1 MSLASGTRLGSYEI
15 LSPLGAGGM
24 GEVYRAKDTK
34 LHRDVAI
41 KVLPESLAADPERLA
56 RFERE
61 ARVLASLNHPNIAGI
76 HGVEDSTNAKA
87 LVLELVE
94 GPTLQDRIEA
104 GPVPVEE
111 TLPIARQIAEAL
123 EAAHDK
129 GIVHRD
135 LKPANIKIDGAGNVK
150 VLDFGLAKALDPA
163 AGSSSPD
170 LSHSPTLSIGTQAG
184 MILGTAAYMSPEQ
197 ARGKTA
203 DRRADIWAF
212 GVVLWEMLTGGRLFA
227 GETVSDTLAA
237 VLRQE
242 IDWSALPAGTPPA
255 VRRLLARCLERDPR
269 NRLHDAAD
277 ARIELDEAG
286 EPEPAAAGRAAPE
299 PPRRRAAR
307 LPWGIAAAA
316 VAAAAFAVW
325 KSRAPRP
332 EIARLSISLPAG
344 VRLDADTP
352 NQAQIVAIS
361 PDGNVVVFR
370 GRSKDA
376 AMLYRR
382 PIGGDEAQPIR
393 GTDDGFDPA
402 FSPDGES
409 LVFCGGGKLRRIA
422 VGGGTPVDLAEDA
435 GCRGTAWGADG
446 TIVFSPTV
454 NSGLWTVP
462 AAGGSPKPLTT
473 LDDAAGE
480 RTHRWPQISPDGKTV
495 FFTVGTRD
503 KPGDYDDARIDA
515 VTIGGRDRRVV
526 YRGASFLR
534 CLGHDEYLLGRAG
547 DLLRAHAA
555 EGAEI
560 RDAPV
565 PVIRGIGGDPR
576 SGVVFVAVAR
586 NGTLAAIFGLSMR
599 ATDEIAAI
607 DRTGK
612 VSPTAIPPGQYD
624 SLALSP
630 DGRRLAIAEGPGGGR
645 NTNIW
650 IVDIGDGNAL
660 QLTSDGKAGSSR
672 WAPDGKSLVYS
683 PTAGDALFR
692 TAADGRGVRETLCQ
706 FTDSVPISVDSFDPA
721 GATLLVTRYG
731 LTGHRA
737 DVDAITMSGSH
748 AVTPFLATEAPEMN
762 AVISPD
768 GRWVA
773 YTGEYERGQQVY
785 VQAYPTLSGR
795 WQVSRD
801 GGFRPR
807 WSADGTE
814 LFYLSGYTMTAV
826 PVRTSPTFS
835 YGDGRPLFTIENPG
849 GSEYTNNYE
858 VAPDGKRFYIIRKKT
873 SSADAAARIDV
884 ILHGTEGLKDL
895 AR

>member
-1 MSLASGTRLGSYEI
+1 MLTPGTRLGPYEI

-34 LHRDVAI
+34 LGRDVAI
-41 KVLPESLAADPERLA
+41 KVLPEMLASDPERLA

-61 ARVLASLNHPNIAGI
+61 ARVLASLNHPNIAAI
-76 HGVEDSTNAKA
+76 YGVEDSTSVKA

-104 GPVPVEE
+104 GAIPVEE
-111 TLPIARQIAEAL
+111 ALPIARQIAEAL
-123 EAAHDK
+123 EAAHEK

-135 LKPANIKIDGAGNVK
+135 LKPANVKIDPAGNVK

-163 AGSSSPD
+163 VSSSPD

-203 DRRADIWAF
+203 DKRADIWAF
-212 GVVLWEMLTGGRLFA
+212 GVVLWEMLTGRRLFA

-242 IDWSALPAGTPPA
+242 IDWSVLPAGVPPA

-269 NRLHDAAD
+269 NRLHDVAD
-277 ARIELDEAG
+277 ARIELDEAQRAGG
-286 EPEPAAAGRAAPE
+286 ETAAVPATAPGSRAKSAL
-299 PPRRRAAR
+299 
-307 LPWGIAAAA
+307 LPWAVAAAA
-316 VAAAAFAVW
+316 VAAAVGAIW
-325 KSRAPRP
+325 KARPPRL
-332 EIARLSISLPAG
+332 EVAHLSVALPPG
-344 VRLDADTP
+344 VHLDADTP
-352 NQAQIVAIS
+352 NQSQIVAIS
-361 PDGNVVVFR
+361 PDGSVVVFR
-370 GRSKDA
+370 GRGKDA

-382 PIGGDEAQPIR
+382 PIGAGEAQPIP
-393 GTDDGFDPA
+393 GTEDGFDPA
-402 FSPDGES
+402 FSPNGES
-409 LVFCGGGKLRRIA
+409 LVFCSSGKLRRIA

-454 NSGLWTVP
+454 NSGLWSVP
-462 AAGGSPKPLTT
+462 AAGGAPKPLTT
-473 LDDAAGE
+473 LNDAAGE
-480 RTHRWPQISPDGKTV
+480 RTHRWPEISPDGKTV

-515 VTIGGRDRRVV
+515 VAISGGNRRVV

-534 CLGHDEYLLGRAG
+534 CLERGEYLLARSG

-555 EGAEI
+555 AGAEI

-576 SGVVFVAVAR
+576 SGVAFVAAAR
-586 NGTLAAIFGLSMR
+586 NGTLAAIFGVSTHD
-599 ATDEIAAI
+599 TDEIAAI

-612 VSPTAIPPGQYD
+612 ISPTAIGPGQYD

-650 IVDIGDGNAL
+650 IVDIADGNAL

-692 TAADGRGVRETLCQ
+692 MAADGRGVRETLCQ
-706 FTDSVPISVDSFDPA
+706 FTDSVPISVDSFDPG

-737 DVDAITMSGSH
+737 DVDAIAMAGSH

-773 YTGEYERGQQVY
+773 YTGDYERGQQIY
-785 VQAYPTLSGR
+785 VQAYPTLAGR
-795 WQVSRD
+795 WQLSRD
-801 GGFRPR
+801 GGIRPR

-814 LFYLSGYTMTAV
+814 LFYLSGYTMMAA

-835 YGDGRPLFTIENPG
+835 YGESRPLFTIDNPG
-849 GSEYTNNYE
+849 GSEFTSNYE

-873 SSADAAARIDV
+873 SPADAGARIDV
-884 ILHGTEGLKDL
+884 ILHGTDGLKEL